1 MKQIYWPLETRFRNG
16 ASSSCYPGYLTLNS
30 DEDSIRF
37 SYIKERKLHQKRVV
51 LKSRASLQE
60 AFHSREVSCVLNF
73 KWPSVHA
80 ANHVEV
86 LVTSGEDTDIK
97 MWEGGGDTSTPSGQL
112 RHLKTLTGHI
122 SSVKALKSIGRPL
135 ESGVVT
141 DTFLELAELAQK
153 LADLGKAI

>member
-1 MKQIYWPLETRFRNG
+1 M
-16 ASSSCYPGYLTLNS
+16 NS

-60 AFHSREVSCVLNF
+60 AFHSREVSCVHNF
-73 KWPSVHA
+73 RWPSVHA
-80 ANHVEV
+80 ANNVEV

-97 MWEGGGDTSTPSGQL
+97 MWEVGGDTSTPGGQL

-122 SSVKALKSIGRPL
+122 SSVKALKSIGHPMK
-135 ESGVVT
+135 SGVVT
-141 DTFLELAELAQK
+141 DAFLLMASQAYSGLAK
-153 LADLGKAI
+153 